1 MTEQNF
7 GSLLATDQVKFDL
20 LQQRAS
26 DQRQRHKHLAK
37 SLATVRNAVEPFL
50 VSPRE
55 TFQRLPKR
63 YLLHGIIALVV
74 PVAFGLSQLPAR
86 PVAEPLLPQATT
98 QTADAPLEI
107 GPINLTESSGS
118 GKAGVFPAEA
128 SDALSIPLPAESRSE
143 TLAPLSINATI
154 VPNAVA
160 RVRNGPGLV
169 YDDVTQ
175 LKDSKISRLQG
186 GSAIQVVGRYG
197 DWLQVREAEGKPL
210 YWISNELVDL
220 PLNAINAI
228 AEVAK
233 EDIPPPPP
241 PKIGTAN
248 IEKLNL
254 RDGPGTNYVKLT
266 ALKPGQQLD
275 LLEQYHD
282 WFHVAFGNVN
292 DGWVKAE
299 FLTIGPNV
307 VHRIPVTEKVPDP
320 NPPLV
325 GVANSGLTNVRWG
338 PSKAY
343 EKIAA
348 IQGGEEVDLLARYED
363 WYKVRLANGE
373 KGWLFSDLLNIEP
386 MVRRRV
392 PLTNNIPAL
401 PPPPAPVIIQQPVRY
416 VANQVQKTAKGTITY
431 RAASSPVV
439 QYQQAATRRPAV
451 QYQAPAVR
459 QQAAVRYQAPA
470 VRYQAPAVRYQAP
483 AVRQQAAVRY
493 QAPATSYRSGGV
505 AGTASRYV
513 GSSYVY
519 GGSGPGGFDC
529 SGLTSYIYRQQG
541 IALPHNAAAQYYS
554 SGARVNRGN
563 LAPGDLIFF
572 AGTAGSGISH
582 VGVYAGGGKMI
593 HAATPG
599 RGVEVTNL
607 NSSYWQNH
615 YYGATRPGR

>member
-470 VRYQAPAVRYQAP
+470 
-483 AVRQQAAVRY
+483 
-493 QAPATSYRSGGV
+493 TSYRSGGV